1 MDYEQGEQEE
11 QYEEVQAEPKAEGME
26 IDEDDAPY
34 LDLRDARER
43 QAYAIIKNRSFVHT
57 RAFDPELLIKIGM
70 YEDFADVW
78 HAIGWINFAPVEE
91 YGSRLLTIQFLCTLR
106 EVENGVYF

>member
-1 MDYEQGEQEE
+1 MDYEQDEQEE
-11 QYEEVQAEPKAEGME
+11 QYEEVQAEAME

-57 RAFDPELLIKIGM
+57 RAFNPELLIKTGI
-70 YEDFADVW
+70 YEDFANVW

>member
-1 MDYEQGEQEE
+1 MDYEVEE
-11 QYEEVQAEPKAEGME
+11 QYEEVQAEPEAEAME

-34 LDLRDARER
+34 LDLCDARER
-43 QAYAIIKNRSFVHT
+43 QAYAIIKDRSFVHT

-70 YEDFADVW
+70 YEDFANVW
-78 HAIGWINFAPVEE
+78 HAIGWSNFVPVEE
-91 YGSRLLTIQFLCTLR
+91 YGSRLLTIQFLCTHW

>member
-1 MDYEQGEQEE
+1 M
-11 QYEEVQAEPKAEGME
+11 K

-43 QAYAIIKNRSFVHT
+43 QGYAIIKNRSLIHT
-57 RAFDPELLIKIGM
+57 RAFYPELLIKIGM
-70 YEDFADVW
+70 YEDFANVW
-78 HAIGWINFAPVEE
+78 HAIGWSNSAPVEE
-91 YGSRLLTIQFLCTLR
+91 YGSRLLTIQFFCTLR